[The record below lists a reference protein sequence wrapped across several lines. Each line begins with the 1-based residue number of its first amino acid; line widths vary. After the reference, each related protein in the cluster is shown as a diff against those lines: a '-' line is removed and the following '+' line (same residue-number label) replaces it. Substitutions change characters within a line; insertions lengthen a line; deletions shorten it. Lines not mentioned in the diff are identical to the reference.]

1 MAIITVSLSDE
12 RVAKLK
18 ELAQQSGLTPE
29 ELLQASVEE
38 WLGKQ
43 KLDFD
48 QAAAYV
54 LEKNAELY
62 KRLAKCDS

>member
-12 RVAKLK
+12 RAAKLK
-18 ELAQQSGLTPE
+18 ELAKQSGLTPE